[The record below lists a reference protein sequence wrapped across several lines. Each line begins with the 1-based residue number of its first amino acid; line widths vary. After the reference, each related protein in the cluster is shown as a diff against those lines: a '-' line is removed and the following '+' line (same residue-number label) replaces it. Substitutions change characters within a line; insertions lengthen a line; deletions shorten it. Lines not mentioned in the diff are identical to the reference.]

1 MFLEYSYVK
10 LVCAMNS
17 IISKAKHPLIKKIKK
32 IKKIFNSKKS
42 DPPKAVASKRQAK
55 SVVLKS
61 SFSEIKLYFYHV
73 PLVCKKIQNQKA
85 KG

>member
-10 LVCAMNS
+10 LVCAMKS
-17 IISKAKHPLIKKIKK
+17 IISKAKHPLI
-32 IKKIFNSKKS
+32 FNLKKS

-55 SVVLKS
+55 SVALKS
-61 SFSEIKLYFYHV
+61 SFIEIKLYFYHA